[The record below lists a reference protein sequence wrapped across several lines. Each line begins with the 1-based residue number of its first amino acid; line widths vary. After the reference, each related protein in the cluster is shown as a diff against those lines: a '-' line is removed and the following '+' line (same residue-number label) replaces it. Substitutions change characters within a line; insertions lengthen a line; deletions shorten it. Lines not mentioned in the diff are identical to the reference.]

1 MSVLEKRGKISNKS
15 VIVPNCVLEIKWK
28 QVNAPWHSFSLGAA
42 EARTCEVVKTSP
54 GLARY
59 I

>member
-28 QVNAPWHSFSLGAA
+28 QVNAPWHSFSLGAT